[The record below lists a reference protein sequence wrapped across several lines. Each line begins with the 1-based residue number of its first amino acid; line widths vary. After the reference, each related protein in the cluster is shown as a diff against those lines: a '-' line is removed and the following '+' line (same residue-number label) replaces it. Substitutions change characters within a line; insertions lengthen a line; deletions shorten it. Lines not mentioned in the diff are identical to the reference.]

1 MFDLSSIISPTG
13 RPDEHH
19 REAGSGCV
27 WLWDQSGEPFRRS
40 GGKYLI
46 YFNTILIYLDL
57 EFKMVEAEV
66 KEEDETAAGDDNDD

>member
-1 MFDLSSIISPTG
+1 MSSIISPPG
-13 RPDEHH
+13 RPAKHH

-27 WLWDQSGEPFRRS
+27 WLRDQSGGLFYYRS
-40 GGKYLI
+40 DWKYLI

-66 KEEDETAAGDDNDD
+66 KEEDETPAGDDNDD